1 MLEIM
6 KFIDRIFATLMMQ
19 LASDYTMLDNKL
31 ILVINHEKCNDTCNM
46 HHELENSIT
55 ILFALI
61 LL

>member
-19 LASDYTMLDNKL
+19 LPSEYTMLDNKL
-31 ILVINHEKCNDTCNM
+31 ILVINHDKCNDMYNT
-46 HHELENSIT
+46 HHELESSIT